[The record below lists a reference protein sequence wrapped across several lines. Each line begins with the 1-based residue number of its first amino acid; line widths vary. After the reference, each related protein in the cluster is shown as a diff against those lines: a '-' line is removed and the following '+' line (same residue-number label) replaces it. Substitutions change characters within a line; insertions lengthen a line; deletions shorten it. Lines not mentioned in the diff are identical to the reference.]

1 MTTPEAVI
9 AIRSLWK
16 WAAAGSKRGQSL
28 VEFSLVMPMLL
39 ITMTGMLSFGI
50 VMHNFVVLTN
60 AVGSTVTLLS
70 MSRGQT
76 TDPCALAY
84 TAMQSGA
91 PSLTPG
97 SLGFTF
103 VINGSTYTTTTCTA
117 AAAGMV
123 QGASAQMKVTYPCTL
138 AIYGLSSNVCSL
150 AAQTAEMIQ

>member
-1 MTTPEAVI
+1 MTTSEAVI
-9 AIRSLWK
+9 KIRSRWK
-16 WAAAGSKRGQSL
+16 RAAAGSKRGQSL
-28 VEFSLVMPMLL
+28 VEFSLAMPMLL

-60 AVGSTVTLLS
+60 AVGTTVTLLS

-76 TDPCALAY
+76 ADPCALAY
-84 TAMQSGA
+84 TAMQSAA
-91 PSLTPG
+91 PSLTAA

-138 AIYGLSSNVCSL
+138 AVYGLSAPSCSL
-150 AAQTAEMIQ
+150 VAQTAEMIQ